1 VLSAEDSAA
10 DTIVPRLRRLGAD
23 AERVFVWQRERDDED
38 WPWRFPADIGRL
50 DEALGRADA
59 RLAVLDP
66 IMSFLDSSVICA
78 SDQSVRRALGSLQHL
93 AEKHRCA
100 LLMQRHLNKQGGGRA
115 LYRGLGS
122 IGFVAVCRFAMLVAR
137 DPQTPGQCVLAQVR
151 NSLGPLQPSL
161 AYRLSSSDG
170 GLPAVEWLGTSPV
183 SADELLGG
191 RPRRERPRDR
201 AIDFLE
207 QFLADG
213 PRSSRELWQAA
224 QKAGLTARTLNR
236 AKRRLGIRC
245 RRIYEKGQPVSYW
258 LLQGQELSGGF
269 TGDPE
274 LDRYFAE
281 MEKKFPPPTPLDE
294 DDTESG
300 LD

>member
-1 VLSAEDSAA
+1 MLTAG
-10 DTIVPRLRRLGAD
+10 DT
-23 AERVFVWQRERDDED
+23 
-38 WPWRFPADIGRL
+38 GRL
-50 DEALGRADA
+50 DEALERADA
-59 RLAVLDP
+59 RLVVLDP

-78 SDQSVRRALGSLQHL
+78 SDQSVRRALAPLLRL

-122 IGFVAVCRFAMLVAR
+122 IGFVAFCRFAMLVAR
-137 DPQTPGQCVLAQVR
+137 DPLTPGQCVLAQVR
-151 NSLGPLQPSL
+151 NSLAPLQPSL

-170 GLPAVEWLGTSPV
+170 NPPTVEWLGTSPV
-183 SADELLGG
+183 SADDLLGG
-191 RPRRERPRDR
+191 APRPQRRPGDR
-201 AIDFLE
+201 AIDFLL
-207 QFLADG
+207 QFLAGG
-213 PRSSRELWQAA
+213 PRSARAIWQAA
-224 QKAGLTARTLNR
+224 QKAGLSARTLQR

-245 RRIYEKGQPVSYW
+245 RRIHENGQPVRYW
-258 LLQGQELSGGF
+258 LLRDQELPGGF

-294 DDTESG
+294 DDGERD